1 MADILEKLFTA
12 APGLD
17 RVNISGLIVM
27 LLGVILLVF
36 SSAVSGRV
44 AAEKRDSAKI
54 LLKLVSLV
62 ICVIG
67 FAIALY

>member
-1 MADILEKLFTA
+1 MADILKKLFSA

-36 SSAVSGRV
+36 SGAVSGRL
-44 AAEKRDSAKI
+44 AAQKRDSAKI
-54 LLKLVSLV
+54 LLKLLSLV
-62 ICVIG
+62 I
-67 FAIALY
+67 

>member
-1 MADILEKLFTA
+1 MAGILKKLFSA
-12 APGLD
+12 APDFG
-17 RVNISGLIVM
+17 RVNTFGLIVM

-36 SSAVSGRV
+36 SGAASGWL

>member
-1 MADILEKLFTA
+1 MADILKKLFSA
-12 APGLD
+12 APDLD

-36 SSAVSGRV
+36 SGAVSGRL
-44 AAEKRDSAKI
+44 AAQNRDSAKI
-54 LLKLVSLV
+54 LLKLLSLV